1 MTIKF
6 KQVNP
11 RDIIGESRDCVVRA
25 STIAT
30 GSTYQDMH
38 SKYKA
43 AGRRDKRGTP
53 VFLIDEV
60 LPHKQAIKADYRH
73 LAWTL
78 SKFISIYGKG
88 RWVLCNRNH
97 AWAVVDGVVH
107 DTAPVGARTRVLW
120 AWRVE

>member
-30 GSTYQDMH
+30 GLPYQEMH
-38 SKYKA
+38 SRYKA
-43 AGRRDKRGTP
+43 AGRRDKKGTAI
-53 VFLIDEV
+53 FMIDQV
-60 LPHKQAIKADYRH
+60 LPHKRAITAGYRH

-78 SKFISIYGKG
+78 SKFISIHSTGK
-88 RWVLCNRNH
+88 WVLCNRNH
-97 AWAVVDGVVH
+97 AWAVIDGVVH
-107 DTAPVGARTRVLW
+107 DNAPVGARTRVLW